1 MTDAISNYGRRAQS
15 DVSLRSSLEKTDR
28 KAATSTA
35 SLAAPIGTG
44 VAKPVSGPGPDQL
57 HMTNVADKAMAEPD
71 FDKVKVDSIKKAL
84 QDGQYPL
91 NPRRI
96 AESFYAIEQMIR
108 E

>member
-1 MTDAISNYGRRAQS
+1 
-15 DVSLRSSLEKTDR
+15 
-28 KAATSTA
+28 
-35 SLAAPIGTG
+35 
-44 VAKPVSGPGPDQL
+44 
-57 HMTNVADKAMAEPD
+57 MTNVAQKAMAEPD
-71 FDKVKVDSIKKAL
+71 FDKVKVESIKKAI

>member
-1 MTDAISNYGRRAQS
+1 LD
-15 DVSLRSSLEKTDR
+15 KTDR
-28 KAATSTA
+28 KSAPSTA
-35 SLAAPIGTG
+35 NLAAPTAAG
-44 VAKPVSGPGPDQL
+44 VTKPGSAGPDQL
-57 HMTNVADKAMAEPD
+57 QMTNVAQKAMAEPD
-71 FDKVKVDSIKKAL
+71 FDKVKVESIKKAI

>member
-1 MTDAISNYGRRAQS
+1 
-15 DVSLRSSLEKTDR
+15 
-28 KAATSTA
+28 
-35 SLAAPIGTG
+35 
-44 VAKPVSGPGPDQL
+44 
-57 HMTNVADKAMAEPD
+57 
-71 FDKVKVDSIKKAL
+71 VKVDAIKQAI

>member
-15 DVSLRSSLEKTDR
+15 DASLRSSLDKTDR
-28 KAATSTA
+28 KSATSTA
-35 SLAAPIGTG
+35 SLAAPIATG
-44 VAKPVSGPGPDQL
+44 DAKPTVSPGPDQL
-57 HMTNVADKAMAEPD
+57 HMTNVAQKAMAEPD
-71 FDKVKVDSIKKAL
+71 FDKAKVDSIKQAL

-96 AESFYAIEQMIR
+96 AESFFAIEQMIR